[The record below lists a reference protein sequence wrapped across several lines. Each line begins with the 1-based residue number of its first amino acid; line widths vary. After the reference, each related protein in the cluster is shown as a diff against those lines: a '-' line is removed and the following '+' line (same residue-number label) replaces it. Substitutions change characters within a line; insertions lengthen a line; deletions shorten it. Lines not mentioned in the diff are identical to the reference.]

1 MRHIEYK
8 KIALAFIVLFSVLF
22 IIAGRIAELFGVI
35 IDSSVDTALVYVI
48 LGAYAAYCTASA
60 TDKYGMNKYGA
71 FVPDGTANIPQ
82 LGIDYEKED
91 GSE

>member
-1 MRHIEYK
+1 MKRKHIEYK

-22 IIAGRIAELFGVI
+22 ISTGRIAELAGFD

-60 TDKYGMNKYGA
+60 TDKYGMNKYGVD
-71 FVPDGTANIPQ
+71 FDIENSKGDGT
-82 LGIDYEKED
+82 E
-91 GSE
+91 